1 MRFTAVRM
9 RSFLRLVRAKAGG
22 PGHGVWRLG
31 GVGRGVVAGS
41 GPTGAGGS
49 SSIMP
54 PMHHAPGPALY
65 GKPSAQANGP
75 GSAGATKRK
84 GRNIRVTILIVN

>member
-1 MRFTAVRM
+1 
-9 RSFLRLVRAKAGG
+9 
-22 PGHGVWRLG
+22 
-31 GVGRGVVAGS
+31 
-41 GPTGAGGS
+41 
-49 SSIMP
+49 MP